1 MRGLMDEVDVTSGSD
16 GTTVRMWR
24 RVHREVAV

>member
-1 MRGLMDEVDVTSGSD
+1 MRGLMDEVDVTSGPD

-24 RVHREVAV
+24 RVRRGVPV